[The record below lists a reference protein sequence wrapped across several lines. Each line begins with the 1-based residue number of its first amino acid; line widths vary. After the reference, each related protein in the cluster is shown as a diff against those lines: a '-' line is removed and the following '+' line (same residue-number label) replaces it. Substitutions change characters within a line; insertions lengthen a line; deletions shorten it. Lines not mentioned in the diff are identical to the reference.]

1 MCPHFRHPDGK
12 SCSALESGLAGDFWP
27 STVRGGNS
35 SLVEGRRRRR
45 RVVTGEGSRSFC
57 SSIVLA
63 ATHRKKRFVYPK
75 LIPSPLV
82 HKDSPPPTLVPL
94 PRPLPRTLK
103 RALEKG
109 CAADGESATF
119 SKSQVGL
126 LMPLPMEIW
135 RMLAGADTCEADF
148 PRCDFNTAK
157 SLPPTRCFCPFLLC
171 RCSAHRP
178 SATTKNALPGSHPL
192 QRAN

>member
-1 MCPHFRHPDGK
+1 LCPHFRHPDGK

-94 PRPLPRTLK
+94 PSPLPRTLK
-103 RALEKG
+103 RAPGKG
-109 CAADGESATF
+109 VRRGRRIGDLLKISGRPFNASAN
-119 SKSQVGL
+119 GN
-126 LMPLPMEIW
+126 
-135 RMLAGADTCEADF
+135 LAHACRGGYMRGRF
-148 PRCDFNTAK
+148 P
-157 SLPPTRCFCPFLLC
+157 PV
-171 RCSAHRP
+171 
-178 SATTKNALPGSHPL
+178 
-192 QRAN
+192 